1 MAGGGATASGVAEHR
16 VEMPAPP
23 AAGKAAAPDRRLV
36 RFVRLVALVER
47 AGHALGTLAFTWATV
62 VLLGGYPTVLRDECV
77 RNAYIGVIGD
87 FWAATIVFFLEAT
100 RMCSSRSNRLDY
112 HLFFSTRGA
121 FKPLAWN
128 ELVVIVCFSDVF
140 MYLLISTRHRQATD
154 ISLIPV
160 VILATCQF
168 LCPRLHVRNPL
179 RRAVSLWSP
188 MVAILFL
195 GPSVPYACE
204 SCSQVFDYSPFTIR
218 NSVQKWIVY
227 LVLCVIV
234 FLLTISRLRL
244 PCIIKLADSAIGRKL
259 AFWHKTIMNLCMFAA
274 ATMLVFT
281 SGCLRIVMIIFQAYA
296 LVIVSFGNLQIP
308 ASLLRVGV
316 AADRLSG
323 LRSFSHIAHPHR
335 NPDTTTN
342 LVPSLII
349 FYVMVLG
356 QGMLY
361 IVACILQ
368 VFSFILRRSLIR
380 GAGLRGERGM
390 EHVDLYYSYAFEKHM
405 EGDILS
411 AKNMSIVTF
420 AIESLKSDRP
430 KTQLQGVQMLDSFLK
445 KEPFRTMTISKLTSS
460 SKTVTSLL
468 NMVGWTGEGYRD
480 IRTFAAKVLAELA
493 VKLRVAP
500 IPGAMQCIA
509 SLLHTV
515 DQLKVNDH
523 LLDIDSQEP
532 KQDAPI
538 QPAYRREHNYPPLK
552 FWKRMVIYCLIPVE
566 EPSKLIDEQDSSI
579 LNFWKYITKW
589 CSVPEEKQPKD
600 HDFLP
605 VLGMLILER
614 LGFDTENCMEISRA
628 GLISV
633 IAEFTSSRTDLLN
646 INEADH
652 MLLKGSSLKVL
663 RRLASTKWRLGVKLR
678 HEISE
683 HPFLLGNLA
692 EIFDDH
698 ESNKELREL
707 AAEILRNLAMDGNT
721 REEIGHFQDIISG
734 LVHAFLSRDAPS
746 LTDSDK
752 SLQIIA
758 GQALAM
764 LTMESPSNCLAIST
778 EPGYAFIKELTT
790 MIHVDRYRYTAASLL
805 RNMCAHARSMLSKA
819 DLKELSHILPEVL
832 EGIMDAEG
840 AKLEVLAGL
849 GSQICNVI
857 PKEFAQELECG
868 QTKERFIKGLISS
881 LNANM
886 KPAANCPGVRR
897 AIVELAVSMMECNPS
912 YTICF
917 DECRMMEALLL
928 VEQRPSRA
936 ENYRY
941 FSDDVGLM
949 EHSIPLSALVARAK
963 EMMGGNNL
971 YWGP

>member
-1 MAGGGATASGVAEHR
+1 MLCGTALQTGILMYMVFKTDWKAEGKRGTTGDDGVTMAGGGATASGVAEHR

-552 FWKRMVIYCLIPVE
+552 FWKRM
-566 EPSKLIDEQDSSI
+566 
-579 LNFWKYITKW
+579 
-589 CSVPEEKQPKD
+589 
-600 HDFLP
+600 
-605 VLGMLILER
+605 
-614 LGFDTENCMEISRA
+614 
-628 GLISV
+628 
-633 IAEFTSSRTDLLN
+633 
-646 INEADH
+646 
-652 MLLKGSSLKVL
+652 
-663 RRLASTKWRLGVKLR
+663 
-678 HEISE
+678 
-683 HPFLLGNLA
+683 
-692 EIFDDH
+692 IFDDH
-698 ESNKELREL
+698 ESNKELRDW

-721 REEIGHFQDIISG
+721 REEIGHFQDT
-734 LVHAFLSRDAPS
+734 LWVVHAFLSEMH
-746 LTDSDK
+746 LTYRFRQ

-764 LTMESPSNCLAIST
+764 LTMESPSKLF
-778 EPGYAFIKELTT
+778 GYLNRT
-790 MIHVDRYRYTAASLL
+790 R
-805 RNMCAHARSMLSKA
+805 
-819 DLKELSHILPEVL
+819 VL

-849 GSQICNVI
+849 GSQIC
-857 PKEFAQELECG
+857 KSFL
-868 QTKERFIKGLISS
+868 KS
-881 LNANM
+881 LLKNW
-886 KPAANCPGVRR
+886 
-897 AIVELAVSMMECNPS
+897 S
-912 YTICF
+912 
-917 DECRMMEALLL
+917 
-928 VEQRPSRA
+928 
-936 ENYRY
+936 
-941 FSDDVGLM
+941 
-949 EHSIPLSALVARAK
+949 
-963 EMMGGNNL
+963 
-971 YWGP
+971 GPN